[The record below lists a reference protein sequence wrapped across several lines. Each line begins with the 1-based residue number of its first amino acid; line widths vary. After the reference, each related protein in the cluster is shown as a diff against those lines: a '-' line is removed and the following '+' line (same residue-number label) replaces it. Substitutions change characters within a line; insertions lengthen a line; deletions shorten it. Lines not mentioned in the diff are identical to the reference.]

1 MEFLGGVRRKE
12 KKLWVIF
19 FKERNTGTDLFNA
32 KEKAKM
38 ESVIRDASS
47 AKF

>member
-1 MEFLGGVRRKE
+1 VSD
-12 KKLWVIF
+12 F

-32 KEKAKM
+32 KEKAKRER
-38 ESVIRDASS
+38 ESVISDASS